1 MPPKSNR
8 QTPCF
13 SIQELYG
20 CNSSFLGL
28 RGILFSSIRNRKG
41 LNPKRRLEQ
50 RAFMHW
56 WQLTF
61 GSTNL
66 QENHGKSKDLEV
78 KKNNPFHSFRVDHFP
93 ASHWQGLS
101 MASEPPLLVNCQP
114 SCSCWWHMLTAA
126 TGTGRGGVGELGM
139 GITMKDLWRFL
150 GH

>member
-78 KKNNPFHSFRVDHFP
+78 KKTI
-93 ASHWQGLS
+93 LS
-101 MASEPPLLVNCQP
+101 TP
-114 SCSCWWHMLTAA
+114 SGWITSLRHIGRAYRWLPSPHCWWTVNPPAA
-126 TGTGRGGVGELGM
+126 VGGICSRLPLGLGVVELGM